1 MHSIMQPL
9 KIVVSIYNLGKTRMI
24 SVTSAID
31 SYRSQAQTASVN
43 TTAQQPFKNN
53 TSDDETVD
61 QVTEGLVSISEA
73 ARSAAVN
80 PFDQSST
87 DYYKQFMPT
96 YAGFSSANIAA
107 GVANPSLETFSAG
120 KEFSQVAL
128 DARASL
134 DKNYEKLY
142 ELGKPFSL
150 GTTQAQDI
158 NSLLG
163 ELDRRALFAVSS
175 NKDDLFTTDEQSLAR
190 GKLNQQQGLAMGLY
204 SGPTSEKSKF
214 IDPFNGDTVQKFKA
228 GIEFL
233 DKVGNEEKAT
243 SIEFAFQRAGLQVA
257 YERGMRD
264 QGKIAEDFSTDNP
277 LILLIIAA
285 MDSAKG
291 NFKDGF
297 TEGVITTSRD
307 LEKQTWFEDY
317 KDLLSNAIQDT
328 QGLYLPNTATK

>member
-1 MHSIMQPL
+1 
-9 KIVVSIYNLGKTRMI
+9 MI

-43 TTAQQPFKNN
+43 TQAEQPLKNN
-53 TSDDETVD
+53 TSEEDRVD
-61 QVTEGLVSISEA
+61 QVAEGLVSISDA
-73 ARSAAVN
+73 ARNAAAN
-80 PFDQSST
+80 PLDESTT

-120 KEFSQVAL
+120 KDFSEVAL

-142 ELGKPFSL
+142 VLGKPFSF
-150 GTTQAQDI
+150 GTTQAQDV

-175 NKDDLFTTDEQSLAR
+175 NKDNLFTADEQSLAR
-190 GKLNQQQGLAMGLY
+190 GKLTQQQGLAMGLY

-233 DKVGNEEKAT
+233 DKVSNEEKAS
-243 SIEFAFQRAGLQVA
+243 SIEFAFQRAALQVA
-257 YERGMRD
+257 YERGMQD
-264 QGKIAEDFSTDNP
+264 QGEIAEDFNTDNP
-277 LILLIIAA
+277 LVLLIIAA
-285 MDSAKG
+285 MESAKG
-291 NFKDGF
+291 DFKEGF
-297 TEGVITTSRD
+297 TEGVITASQN
-307 LEKQTWFEDY
+307 LEKQTWFDDY
-317 KDLLSNAIQDT
+317 KDLLSGAIQET
-328 QGLYLPNTATK
+328 QDLYLPNTAVK

>member
-1 MHSIMQPL
+1 
-9 KIVVSIYNLGKTRMI
+9 MI

-43 TTAQQPFKNN
+43 TQAEQPLKNN
-53 TSDDETVD
+53 TSEDDRVD
-61 QVTEGLVSISEA
+61 QVAEGLVSISDA
-73 ARSAAVN
+73 ARNAAAN
-80 PFDQSST
+80 PLDESST

-120 KEFSQVAL
+120 KDFSEVAL

-142 ELGKPFSL
+142 VLGKPFSF
-150 GTTQAQDI
+150 GTTQAQDV

-175 NKDDLFTTDEQSLAR
+175 NKDNLFTADEQSLAR
-190 GKLNQQQGLAMGLY
+190 GKLTQQQGLAMGLY

-233 DKVGNEEKAT
+233 DKVSNEEKAS
-243 SIEFAFQRAGLQVA
+243 SIEFAFQRAALQVA
-257 YERGMRD
+257 YERGMQD
-264 QGKIAEDFSTDNP
+264 QGEIAEDFSTDNP
-277 LILLIIAA
+277 LVLLIIAA
-285 MDSAKG
+285 MESAKG
-291 NFKDGF
+291 DFKEGF
-297 TEGVITTSRD
+297 TEGVITASQN
-307 LEKQTWFEDY
+307 LEKQTWFDDY
-317 KDLLSNAIQDT
+317 KDLLSGAIQET
-328 QGLYLPNTATK
+328 QDLYLPNTAVK

>member
-1 MHSIMQPL
+1 
-9 KIVVSIYNLGKTRMI
+9 MI

-43 TTAQQPFKNN
+43 TPAEQPLKNN
-53 TSDDETVD
+53 TSEDDRVD
-61 QVTEGLVSISEA
+61 QVAEGLVSISDA
-73 ARSAAVN
+73 ARNAAAN
-80 PFDQSST
+80 PLDESTT

-120 KEFSQVAL
+120 KDFSEVAL

-142 ELGKPFSL
+142 VLGKPFSF
-150 GTTQAQDI
+150 GTTQAQDV

-175 NKDDLFTTDEQSLAR
+175 NKDNLFTADEQSLAR
-190 GKLNQQQGLAMGLY
+190 GKLTQQQGLAMGLY

-233 DKVGNEEKAT
+233 DKVSNEEKAS
-243 SIEFAFQRAGLQVA
+243 SIEFAFQRAALQVA
-257 YERGMRD
+257 YERGMQD
-264 QGKIAEDFSTDNP
+264 QGEIAEDFSTDNP
-277 LILLIIAA
+277 LVLLIIAA
-285 MDSAKG
+285 MESAKG
-291 NFKDGF
+291 DFKEGF
-297 TEGVITTSRD
+297 TEGVITASQN
-307 LEKQTWFEDY
+307 LEKQTWFDDY
-317 KDLLSNAIQDT
+317 KDLLSGAIQET
-328 QGLYLPNTATK
+328 QDLYLPNTAVK